1 MPITTTLIGKLG
13 GWQRWDK
20 VETPGDGYIYV
31 AKYRANGN
39 IVADKVNPRSKM
51 YPESYEI
58 YVIPIPE
65 FTF

>member
-1 MPITTTLIGKLG
+1 MPITTTLIGTLG

-31 AKYRANGN
+31 AKWHGTGN
-39 IVADKVNPRSKM
+39 ISSGKVNPRSRM
-51 YPESYEI
+51 APESYEI